1 MFVNKVICYYPRK
14 LEEYKALKAKIAV
27 IHSDK
32 VISYIASLPCDV
44 SCKEKLLNA
53 ISKS

>member
-1 MFVNKVICYYPRK
+1 MFVNKVICHYPRRM
-14 LEEYKALKAKIAV
+14 EEYKALKEKVAV
-27 IHSDK
+27 IHSEK
-32 VISYIASLPCDV
+32 VINYIASLPCDV